1 MSEIS
6 QFSHRLAE
14 LLPRIG
20 SNEFFSLLIDTIKAM
35 APIDEATVIVY
46 TNVSLPVIEFAIPD
60 SWTQPNLDIFL
71 KGAFLL
77 DPYYLAATK
86 QRKTG
91 FFRLRD
97 LAPSGFKQSE
107 YYRIYYGSSGLQDE
121 CGYLIAL
128 RDGGFIN
135 IALGRTQK
143 PAFVKAQLSLLS
155 DITPVIDVLCHS
167 HWQAKALAQE
177 TEFDLR
183 QPLETA
189 LSCFGSSKL
198 TKREREVINMILL
211 GHTTKTVAE
220 QLEISS
226 ETVKLHRKHAY
237 AKLDINTQSELFYIF
252 IDSLMSTE
260 GYHGGDPLMAYF
272 QRPRK
277 NTQL

>member
-6 QFSHRLAE
+6 QFSQHLAE
-14 LLPRIG
+14 LLPKVG

-35 APIDEATVIVY
+35 APVDEATVIVY
-46 TNVSLPVIEFAIPD
+46 TTASLPVIEFAVPD

-143 PAFVKAQLSLLS
+143 PAFVKTQLSFLS

-167 HWQAKALAQE
+167 HWQAKAVAQE
-177 TEFDLR
+177 TDVDLR

-237 AKLDINTQSELFYIF
+237 AKLYINTQSELFYIF
-252 IDSLMSTE
+252 IDSLMSIE
-260 GYHGGDPLMAYF
+260 GYHGGDPLIAYL
-272 QRPRK
+272 QKPRK
-277 NTQL
+277 KTHL